1 MRKNA
6 KKILPGKD
14 VPGMNATHSRRA
26 HPGDSRNRKFF
37 LLKPLTTRT
46 TLTKTPPIL
55 NAPRPTSCNFVK
67 FSG

>member
-1 MRKNA
+1 MRKDA

-37 LLKPLTTRT
+37 LLKPPMLFC
-46 TLTKTPPIL
+46 KKGVGHGKVCG
-55 NAPRPTSCNFVK
+55 N
-67 FSG
+67 